1 MVKGNFKQN
10 IEHNRLEKRMPERK
24 IGEKKGKVDSSLFK
38 SLIGT
43 GWASPTQISNYCDHG
58 WIVTFPKVYLM
69 NMKSPTL

>member
-43 GWASPTQISNYCDHG
+43 G
-58 WIVTFPKVYLM
+58 
-69 NMKSPTL
+69 